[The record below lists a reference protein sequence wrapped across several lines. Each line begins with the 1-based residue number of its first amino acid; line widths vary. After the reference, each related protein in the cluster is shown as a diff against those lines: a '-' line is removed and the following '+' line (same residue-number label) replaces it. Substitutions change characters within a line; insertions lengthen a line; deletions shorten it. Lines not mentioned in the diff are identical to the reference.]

1 MAPKT
6 LFEQAEADRE
16 TIRDTVNFLQTSLT
30 SHQTTPLTEEEV
42 DACLEHSTK
51 AKTELMDN
59 QRTLRHTAAKSLDM
73 DPYSQDYQGLLAKSV
88 RVHAGF
94 HGVKKKFAPASP
106 PPPSGGTPSIHHTIR
121 LPRLELPKF
130 DGNLQDWVSFRDLF
144 INAVHNSSLSNVDK
158 LTQLKTLLTG
168 EAARQIRSLVLSDAN
183 YDIAWKSLQDR
194 YENNRELL
202 FTILRRLFN
211 QSQVPANSAAAIRS
225 LIDTTKECVRS
236 LDVLSIPTQHWDAVL
251 IYLTFTKLDSTSREL
266 WEQSLADTDIP
277 ALSKMYDF
285 LEQRARALSAGS
297 TSTTTR
303 LQRPHQ
309 ESKPQRVM
317 MHQVYSTKCKLG
329 CESPHPLFKCNLFR
343 NKTPQ
348 QRFDILKQHKLCFN
362 CLAEG
367 HSTSECSNQHTCK
380 TCNRKHHTMVHT
392 APVAAAG
399 GQARQND
406 TSINCRQNVESHFTA
421 QQQQKKIST
430 AVLATAQV
438 NILSKPGVETQSRVF
453 LDGGSEVS
461 LITIAMAKKL
471 RLPLH
476 NSNFQITGL
485 GSTEVG
491 ESTAVT
497 SFIMKPR
504 FTSTITIPVTALVVH
519 EISKKMP
526 KDNID
531 SAKWSHLNNL
541 QLADPNFGVP
551 APIDIMIGSDLFW
564 GLLENETRKGKPGQP
579 HAIKSSLGWLVAGQ
593 QPESSPNSLSSF
605 ITNADLDRNL
615 QRFWESETIPSHPS
629 LNEEE
634 EIVEAHFHS
643 NYKRDLSGRF
653 IVSIPWKSPRPE
665 LGSSKQLATQR
676 LLSLEKR
683 LFQRSGVREAEK
695 IRKLSDQWETYKQ
708 FMLEYE
714 ELGHMSL
721 LTPEELKMPSPQTYY
736 IPHHFVVKESSTTT
750 KLRVVFDASMS
761 TTSGNSLNDCM
772 MVGPQLQKSLL
783 NIMLRFRTNPIAF
796 TADLEKMYRQIL
808 VKPEDAQFQRILW
821 RTHPSLPIKEY
832 RLNTVTYGTASAP
845 YLAVKS
851 LQQLA
856 LLEKEKYPLAA
867 EAALTSFYIDDNL
880 SGSETLEEAKKTVSE
895 LIDLCMSGGFSLRK
909 WTTIILIY

>member
-1 MAPKT
+1 MGKT
-6 LFEQAEADRE
+6 LFETAEAERD
-16 TIRDTVNFLQTSLT
+16 TIRDTINFLQTSLT
-30 SHQTTPLTEEEV
+30 SHQTTPLLEEEV
-42 DACLEHSTK
+42 DACLEHSAK
-51 AKTELMDN
+51 AKTDIMDN
-59 QRTLRHTAAKSLDM
+59 HRSLRVAAAKGVNL
-73 DPYSQDYQGLLAKSV
+73 DPYAIDYQDLLSKAI

-94 HGVKKKFAPASP
+94 HGIKKKFVPTAP
-106 PPPSGGTPSIHHTIR
+106 PPPSGGTSSTHHAIR

-144 INAVHNSSLSNVDK
+144 VNAVHNSSLSNVDK

-211 QSQVPANSAAAIRS
+211 QSQVPANNATAIRS

-251 IYLTFTKLDSTSREL
+251 IYLTFTKLDPTSREL

-277 ALSKMYDF
+277 ALSKMYEF
-285 LEQRARALSAGS
+285 MEQRSRALAAGS

-303 LQRPHQ
+303 LHKPHDH
-309 ESKPQRVM
+309 KPQRVM
-317 MHQVYSTKCKLG
+317 MNQVYSTKCKLG

-348 QRFDILKQHKLCFN
+348 QRFDILKQHRLCFN
-362 CLAEG
+362 CLADG
-367 HSTSECSNQHTCK
+367 HSTSECSNQHTCR
-380 TCNRKHHTMVHT
+380 TCNRKHHTMVHI
-392 APVAAAG
+392 APAAAAS
-399 GQARQND
+399 GQGRQTDSAN
-406 TSINCRQNVESHFTA
+406 SRQNVESLFTSQ
-421 QQQQKKIST
+421 QQQQKIST
-430 AVLATAQV
+430 ALLATAQV
-438 NILSKPGVETQSRVF
+438 NVISTGVETQSRVF

-476 NSNFQITGL
+476 NSNCQITGL
-485 GSTEVG
+485 GSTAVG

-497 SFIMKPR
+497 SFIIKPR
-504 FTSTITIPVTALVVH
+504 FPSTITIPVTALVVQ
-519 EISKKMP
+519 EISKKLP
-526 KDNID
+526 K
-531 SAKWSHLNNL
+531 AKLNSHNWSHLNNL
-541 QLADPNFGVP
+541 QLADPNFNVP
-551 APIDIMIGSDLFW
+551 AHVDIMIGSDLFW
-564 GLLENETRKGKPGQP
+564 GLLENETRKGQPGQP

-593 QPESSPNSLSSF
+593 QPEAPPHPISSF
-605 ITNADLDRNL
+605 ITNADLDRSL
-615 QRFWESETIPSHPS
+615 QRFFESESIPSQPQ
-629 LNEEE
+629 LTQDEEA
-634 EIVEAHFHS
+634 VEAHFHS
-643 NYKRDLSGRF
+643 TYKRDLSGRF

-665 LGSSKQLATQR
+665 LGSSKLLATHR

-683 LFQRSGVREAEK
+683 LFQRTGVRDAEK
-695 IRKLSDQWETYKQ
+695 LRKLSDQWETYKQ
-708 FMLEYE
+708 FMTEYE
-714 ELGHMSL
+714 EMGHMSL
-721 LTPEELKMPSPQTYY
+721 LTPEELKMPSHLTYY

-750 KLRVVFDASMS
+750 KLRVVYDASMS
-761 TTSGNSLNDCM
+761 TSSGNSLNDCM
-772 MVGPQLQKSLL
+772 MVGPQLQNSLL

-808 VKPEDAQFQRILW
+808 VKPEDAHFQRILW
-821 RTHPSLPIKEY
+821 RTHPSLPIQEY
-832 RLNTVTYGTASAP
+832 KLNTVTYGTASAP

-856 LLEKEKYPLAA
+856 ILENDKYPLAA

-880 SGSETLEEAKKTVSE
+880 SGSDTLEEAKKTVSE
-895 LIDLCMSGGFSLRK
+895 LIDLCMSGGFSLSK
-909 WTTIILIY
+909 